1 MNLYQLHEFFYL
13 LQSSIFIEKEQY
25 CLNVLLNYLII
36 VRAIIVDQLSERRK
50 RLHDLLLTLINKD
63 SEFEFI
69 EEDSSDL
76 TSSYSEK
83 DTLNLSRVIEKNRK
97 IIKRYQAIVRTA
109 VTLDALMD
117 SENEENYKIK

>member
-1 MNLYQLHEFFYL
+1 M
-13 LQSSIFIEKEQY
+13 
-25 CLNVLLNYLII
+25 II
-36 VRAIIVDQLSERRK
+36 VSELSERRK

-76 TSSYSEK
+76 TSYSEK

-97 IIKRYQAIVRTA
+97 IIKRYQSIVRTA

>member
-1 MNLYQLHEFFYL
+1 M
-13 LQSSIFIEKEQY
+13 IIWAFII
-25 CLNVLLNYLII
+25 N
-36 VRAIIVDQLSERRK
+36 QLSERWERV
-50 RLHDLLLTLINKD
+50 HDVWLTLINKD

-69 EEDSSDL
+69 QEDSSDL

>member
-1 MNLYQLHEFFYL
+1 MELN
-13 LQSSIFIEKEQY
+13 
-25 CLNVLLNYLII
+25 CLNVLLNYPIIIRVII
-36 VRAIIVDQLSERRK
+36 VNQLSERRK
-50 RLHDLLLTLINKD
+50 RLHELLLILINKD

-69 EEDSSDL
+69 EEDSSYL
-76 TSSYSEK
+76 ISSYSEK